1 MQKKSYINCFLEGRK
16 DILLS
21 KRMSRK
27 LNKTINTQ
35 KQGSI
40 ELKFLLYTT
49 PVHPQEDG
57 TPNFFNESRSSLLV
71 LSIDVSFV
79 LNFFWKGDKNFKNLT
94 SGPIY
99 MEDPVLLLRL

>member
-1 MQKKSYINCFLEGRK
+1 MV
-16 DILLS
+16 
-21 KRMSRK
+21 
-27 LNKTINTQ
+27 NKTNYTQ

-79 LNFFWKGDKNFKNLT
+79 SKNFWKGDKNQT

-99 MEDPVLLLRL
+99 MADPVLQYWSPNTSQKGALDTPVYL

>member
-1 MQKKSYINCFLEGRK
+1 
-16 DILLS
+16 
-21 KRMSRK
+21 MSRK

-79 LNFFWKGDKNFKNLT
+79 SKFPWKGDKNFENQT

-99 MEDPVLLLRL
+99 MEDPVNSYKTVDAQS